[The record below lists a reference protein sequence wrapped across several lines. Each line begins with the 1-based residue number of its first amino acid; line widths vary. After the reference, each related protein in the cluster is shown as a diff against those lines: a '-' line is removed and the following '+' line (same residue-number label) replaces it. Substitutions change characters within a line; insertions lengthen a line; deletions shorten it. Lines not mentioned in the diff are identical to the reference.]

1 LRPNRHSIAEIRRLA
16 PRLLYGSLLIA
27 AALSALLLLLSLP
40 ADRAAA
46 AKPDPRGP
54 VSAPI
59 KVVVAVLPF
68 RVHSA
73 RPLDYLENS
82 LADLL
87 ATRLEASGRVDVLE
101 ALTVRESLVAY
112 AGERTEIA
120 VRRLAAEL
128 GADFVVVGSLTELA
142 GHYSLDVRVT
152 PVASNVA
159 TSTMVFTADDDG
171 ELLDRI
177 NELANRVLE
186 LVGTVSPRAN
196 VREVRFDAIPEL
208 QDVARG
214 VVRVRPG
221 DPYQSAVVRE
231 DLARLRAMKEV
242 ASATVDTERG
252 REGVTLTFRIVA
264 TEQIMPAAEI
274 PPSLDRIAEV
284 RVQGNHR
291 IEANAIRAR
300 ITTQPGDS
308 YSRSRVADDVR
319 EIYSLGFFRN
329 VRVISEES
337 IDGRVLIFE
346 VEENPVVRQ
355 VSITGNENLDSEKI
369 RDSLTLTTGSTLDYP
384 LLYENRERIEALYRA
399 EGYYLAKVRY
409 EIEELPSEAVAIHFE
424 VVENAKLRLRDIE
437 FEGNEHFTDKEL
449 AGGLHTKRWRWWSP
463 VTHYLDRSGTYSE
476 PVFVQ
481 DLQGVQEKYLN
492 AGFLQVE
499 VGEPEV
505 KTLDNGLVVQVHI
518 VEGDQFSIGKV
529 DVAGDETVDLE
540 ALRERL
546 KLKEG
551 ETFNRSFLTDDVE
564 ELEHYYTNRGFY
576 FAAVNPRTL
585 IDGEE
590 LRVDIT
596 FEVEK
601 GPLYFIREI
610 DIAGNT
616 VTVDP
621 VVRREMTLVEGQLYS
636 ARAIELSEG
645 RIRGL
650 GFFEEVN
657 FEPQQTDYPD
667 QLDLGVKVVEKPT
680 GSLSFGFG
688 YSSQD
693 SFVLSG
699 ALSQRNLFGRGY
711 AGAISADIGGDN
723 NRFFISF
730 VDPYFL
736 GSTFSLASSIYSTN
750 VTYEDFQQQANG
762 VEFRLGHWLDEE
774 HRTHGSVQYS
784 WASRSVEQD
793 TGVNAASLIFREI
806 LQGDVSTS
814 LVGLSYRKDTRNDV
828 VAPTSGR
835 ILGASLDVAG
845 LGGFSKFARLEGRW
859 TGFFRPPGWL
869 PRWFPFR
876 DKSTFILGARFGY
889 AYSFNEIGDYSIPFV
904 FNQPDS
910 TSEVQGLQ
918 QIDTDL
924 TLPLT
929 ERYFLGGIGTFQL
942 RGFKARSVGPRRAIL
957 KRTGFAGTGN
967 AFTPV
972 GRTVTITTD
981 GNLDSFCT
989 DGENSFI
996 DEQGNGNGKCN
1007 SLFDEDIDDFDDLE
1021 ETDVIGGSK
1030 FFSSSIEYRFPISE
1044 SLGLMG
1050 ILFFDLGNAF
1060 AENESIFDIGKWRYG
1075 TGFGAQWFSP
1085 FGPLQAFVGFPI
1097 GKLEVEDSPVF
1108 EFSVGGTSF

>member
-1 LRPNRHSIAEIRRLA
+1 LLRGPC
-16 PRLLYGSLLIA
+16 LIA
-27 AALSALLLLLSLP
+27 AALPALLLLMLLP
-40 ADRAAA
+40 AGPATAAHPA
-46 AKPDPRGP
+46 PRSA
-54 VSAPI
+54 VSAPV

-73 RPLDYLENS
+73 KPLDYLENS

-87 ATRLEASGRVDVLE
+87 ATRLEASGKIDVLE

-112 AGERTEIA
+112 AGERTETA

-177 NELANRVLE
+177 NELADRVLE
-186 LVGTVSPRAN
+186 LVGTASARAR
-196 VREVRFDAIPEL
+196 VLEVHFETLPEL
-208 QDVARG
+208 VDAARNT
-214 VVRVRPG
+214 VRVRPG

-231 DLARLRAMKEV
+231 DLARLRAMEGV
-242 ASATVDTERG
+242 ASATVDTERR
-252 REGVTLTFRIVA
+252 REGVTLTFRVVA
-264 TEQIMPAAEI
+264 TEQIMPTAEV
-274 PPSLDRIAEV
+274 PPSHDRIAEV
-284 RVQGNHR
+284 IVRGNRR

-300 ITTQPGDS
+300 ITSQPGDPFNAA
-308 YSRSRVADDVR
+308 RVAEDVR

-337 IDGRVLIFE
+337 IEGRVLIFE

-355 VSITGNENLDSEKI
+355 VSITGNEHLDSEKI

-384 LLYENRERIEALYRA
+384 LLYENRERVEALYRA

-409 EIEELPSEAVAIHFE
+409 EIEELPNEAVAIHFE
-424 VVENAKLRLRDIE
+424 VDENEKLRLQSID
-437 FEGNEHFTDKEL
+437 FEGNEHFSDAEL
-449 AGGLHTKRWRWWSP
+449 ASDLHTKRWRWWSP
-463 VTHYLDRSGTYSE
+463 VTHFLDRSGTYSE
-476 PVFVQ
+476 PVFIQ
-481 DLQGVQEKYLN
+481 DLQSVQEKYLN
-492 AGFLQVE
+492 AGFLNVE

-505 KTLDNGLVVQVHI
+505 KALEDGLVVQVGI

-540 ALRERL
+540 ALREQL

-551 ETFNRSFLTDDVE
+551 ETFNRSYLTDDVE
-564 ELEHYYTNRGFY
+564 ELEQYYTNRGFY
-576 FAAVNPRTL
+576 FASVNPRTM
-585 IDGEE
+585 INGEE
-590 LRVDIT
+590 LLVDIT

-636 ARAIELSEG
+636 ARAIQLSED

-667 QLDLGVKVVEKPT
+667 QLDLGVKVVERPT

-693 SFVLSG
+693 SFVVSG

-711 AGAISADIGGDN
+711 AGAISVDVGQEN

-736 GSTFSLASSIYSTN
+736 GSSFSLGTTIYNSSI
-750 VTYEDFQQQANG
+750 VYEDFRQDAFG
-762 VEFRLGHWLDEE
+762 FEFRLAHFLDEA
-774 HRTHGSVQYS
+774 HRTRGSLSYS
-784 WASRSVEQD
+784 FASRKVEQD
-793 TGVNAASLIFREI
+793 TGVNAASLIFREL
-806 LQGDVSTS
+806 LQGDETASILGV
-814 LVGLSYRKDTRNDV
+814 SYRKDTRDDI

-835 ILGASLDVAG
+835 IVGASVDLAG
-845 LGGFSKFARLEGRW
+845 LGGFSKFARFEGRW
-859 TGFFRPPGWL
+859 IGFFRPPGWF

-876 DKSTFILGARFGY
+876 DKSTFILSARLGY
-889 AYSFNEIGDYSIPFV
+889 VVPFNDISDYDIPLV

-910 TSEVQGLQ
+910 SSEVQGLQ

-924 TLPLT
+924 KLPLT

-957 KRTGFAGTGN
+957 KRTGFAGMGN

-972 GRTVTITTD
+972 GRSLAITGD
-981 GNLDSFCT
+981 GNLNSVCT
-989 DGENSFI
+989 DGEGSLI

-1007 SLFDEDIDDFDDLE
+1007 SLFDQDIDDFDDLE

-1030 FFSSSIEYRFPISE
+1030 FFSTGIEYRFPISE

-1050 ILFFDLGNAF
+1050 IVFLDMGNAF
-1060 AENESIFDIGKWRYG
+1060 AENESIFDLGKWRYG

-1097 GKLEVEDSPVF
+1097 DKLEVEDSPVF
-1108 EFSVGGTSF
+1108 EFSVGGASF